1 MTTLAIRGGTVLT
14 ASGAHAVDLVVR
26 DDLVDAWCAP
36 GTAPDTDEVIDATG
50 LHVAPG
56 FVDVHTH
63 LETVVAG
70 VSTAD
75 DFASGTRA
83 AAYGGTTTVVD
94 FVRQGPGEDL
104 LERLGDAGE
113 RARGRCA
120 TDYGFHQ
127 IVGDVRDTSLAQF
140 PRLVADGVPSV
151 KLFMAF
157 PGDLYSDDTQL
168 LRAMRRA
175 AELGITVMVHAENGL
190 AMEFL
195 RERARERGDVSL
207 PWHARTAP
215 PAIEGEATRRAILL
229 AELAGMPTL
238 YFVHVSAAEALD
250 AIADARR
257 RGLPVF
263 AETCPHY
270 LYLDVAE
277 LDRPWEEGANFV
289 CAPPVR
295 TREHRDRLWW
305 ALAANDLSVV
315 SSDHCPFCR
324 STLFPPERRDFSRL
338 PGGIAGIEYRVPL
351 LYDAALRGRL
361 PLARFVDVT
370 ATSSARL
377 FGLHPEKG
385 SLVPGSHADITLLD
399 PRGVTRTGA
408 SDHHMNVDH
417 SVFEGLGLRGSVHAV
432 LLRGQ
437 RLVQEGRWVGP
448 TDHGRFVPRR
458 LGTDL
463 YDRRSVPGGADSDAD
478 AAVGVDVDVEADGSA
493 VMRVDPA

>member
-14 ASGAHAVDLVVR
+14 ASGTHAVDLVVR
-26 DDLVDAWCAP
+26 DGLVDSWRAP
-36 GTAPDTDEVIDATG
+36 GTATDADEVIDATD

-83 AAYGGTTTVVD
+83 AAFGGTTTVVD

-104 LERLGDAGE
+104 IERLDDASG

-120 TDYGFHQ
+120 VDYGFHQ
-127 IVGDVRDTSLAQF
+127 IVGDVRDSSLARF
-140 PRLVADGVPSV
+140 PRLVAAGVPSI

-175 AELGITVMVHAENGL
+175 AELGIMVMVHAENGL

-195 RERARERGDVSL
+195 RERAREGGHLSL
-207 PWHARTAP
+207 PWHARTAT
-215 PAIEGEATRRAILL
+215 PAIEGEATRRAIVL

-238 YFVHVSAAEALD
+238 YFVHVSSAEALD

-277 LDRPWEEGANFV
+277 LDRSWEEGVNFV
-289 CAPPVR
+289 CAPPLR
-295 TREHRDRLWW
+295 TQEHRDRLWW
-305 ALAANDLSVV
+305 ALSAGDLSVV

-324 STLFPPERRDFSRL
+324 STLFPPERRDFSKL

-351 LYDAALRGRL
+351 LYDAALRGRI
-361 PLARFVDVT
+361 PLSRFVDVT
-370 ATSSARL
+370 ATSPSRL
-377 FGLHPEKG
+377 FGLDPGKG
-385 SLVPGSHADITLLD
+385 SLAPGSHADITLLD

-408 SDHHMNVDH
+408 SDHHMRTDH
-417 SVFEGLGLRGSVHAV
+417 SVYESLTLSGSVHAV
-432 LLRGQ
+432 YLRGQ
-437 RLVQEGRWVGP
+437 RLVHKGRWVGP
-448 TDHGRFVPRR
+448 EDLGRFIPRR
-458 LGTDL
+458 QGTDL
-463 YDRRSVPGGADSDAD
+463 YDRRSLPGGDA
-478 AAVGVDVDVEADGSA
+478 
-493 VMRVDPA
+493 VDPA

>member
-14 ASGAHAVDLVVR
+14 ASGTHTVDLLVR
-26 DDLVDAWCAP
+26 DGVIDSWRAP
-36 GTAPDTDEVIDATG
+36 GTATDADEVIDATDM
-50 LHVAPG
+50 HVAPG

-63 LETVVAG
+63 LETQVAE

-83 AAYGGTTTVVD
+83 AAFGGTTTVVD

-104 LERLGDAGE
+104 LERLGDASG

-120 TDYGFHQ
+120 IDYGFHQ
-127 IVGDVRDTSLAQF
+127 IVGDVGDASLAQL
-140 PRLVADGVPSV
+140 PQLVAAGVPSI

-168 LRAMRRA
+168 LHAMERA

-195 RERARERGDVSL
+195 RRRARERGDLSL
-207 PWHARTAP
+207 PWHARTAT
-215 PAIEGEATRRAILL
+215 PAIEGEATRRAIFL

-238 YFVHVSAAEALD
+238 YFVHVSSAEALD

-277 LDRPWEEGANFV
+277 LDRPWEEGADFV
-289 CAPPVR
+289 CAPPLR
-295 TREHRDRLWW
+295 TQEHRDRLWW

-324 STLFPPERRDFSRL
+324 SALFPPDQRDFSKL

-351 LYDAALRGRL
+351 LYDAALRGRI
-361 PLARFVDVT
+361 PLSRFVDVT
-370 ATSSARL
+370 STSPARL
-377 FGLHPEKG
+377 FGMHPAKG
-385 SLVPGSHADITLLD
+385 SLAPGSHADITVLD
-399 PRGVTRTGA
+399 PRGATRTGA
-408 SDHHMNVDH
+408 SDHHMKVDH
-417 SVFEGLGLRGSVHAV
+417 SVFESLTLDGSVHAV
-432 LLRGQ
+432 FLRGQ
-437 RLVQEGRWVGP
+437 RLVHKGQWVGP
-448 TDHGRFVPRR
+448 EDHGRFVHRHR
-458 LGTDL
+458 GTDL
-463 YDRRSVPGGADSDAD
+463 YDRRSLPGDGGA
-478 AAVGVDVDVEADGSA
+478 VI
-493 VMRVDPA
+493 R